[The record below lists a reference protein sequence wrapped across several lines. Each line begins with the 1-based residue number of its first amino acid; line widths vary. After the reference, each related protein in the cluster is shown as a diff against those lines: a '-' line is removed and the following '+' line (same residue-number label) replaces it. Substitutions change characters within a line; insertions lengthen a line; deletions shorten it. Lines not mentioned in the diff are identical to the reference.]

1 MGKSEQALSSQSQT
15 AESVVCRGSQP
26 PASFKVES
34 VECNLAGWDMG
45 ASERDDAYKRVI
57 FLGCIVREG
66 RQSEVAQ
73 ASSNRIKC

>member
-1 MGKSEQALSSQSQT
+1 
-15 AESVVCRGSQP
+15 
-26 PASFKVES
+26 
-34 VECNLAGWDMG
+34 MG